1 MIPKEYAQVELK
13 LKNRNI
19 SSNSGLAWIDKTLE
33 FCGFW
38 KDIKML
44 IKSKRS
50 NNELSA
56 DKKIRSEIL
65 SRISGSTAI
74 EDLEVLRKDKG
85 LEKMTGKKHEV
96 IEHSDN
102 PAQFIKNALKPAK
115 VEEVRITERM
125 DGKTIAVISVNP
137 KDKGVAIGK
146 NGRNAERIRFLAKRY
161 FQIQNVSIT

>member
-1 MIPKEYAQVELK
+1 MSTGIKFTSHEMRYIALFQSITGATVKDCIIDADLNRIIFVVKEGNIGMAIGK
-13 LKNRNI
+13 KGKNI
-19 SSNSGLAWIDKTLE
+19 HT
-33 FCGFW
+33 
-38 KDIKML
+38 
-44 IKSKRS
+44 
-50 NNELSA
+50 
-56 DKKIRSEIL
+56 
-65 SRISGSTAI
+65 
-74 EDLEVLRKDKG
+74 
-85 LEKMTGKKHEV
+85 LEKMTGKKHEI

-115 VEEVRITERM
+115 VDEVRITERM

>member
-1 MIPKEYAQVELK
+1 MATGIKLTSVEMRYIALFQSITGATVKDCIVDDELNRIIFVVKEGSIGMAIGK
-13 LKNRNI
+13 KGKNI
-19 SSNSGLAWIDKTLE
+19 HQ
-33 FCGFW
+33 
-38 KDIKML
+38 
-44 IKSKRS
+44 
-50 NNELSA
+50 
-56 DKKIRSEIL
+56 
-65 SRISGSTAI
+65 
-74 EDLEVLRKDKG
+74 

-96 IEHSDN
+96 IEHSES

-115 VEEVRITERM
+115 VDEVRITERM

>member
-1 MIPKEYAQVELK
+1 MATGIKFTSREMRYIALFQSVTGATVKDCIVDTDLNRIIFVVKEGSIGMAIGK
-13 LKNRNI
+13 RGKNI
-19 SSNSGLAWIDKTLE
+19 HT
-33 FCGFW
+33 
-38 KDIKML
+38 
-44 IKSKRS
+44 
-50 NNELSA
+50 
-56 DKKIRSEIL
+56 
-65 SRISGSTAI
+65 
-74 EDLEVLRKDKG
+74 

-96 IEHSDN
+96 IEHSEN

-115 VEEVRITERM
+115 VDEVRITERM